1 MSKESNKIAVDAL
14 NELIEKNY
22 DAEKGYKE
30 AVTDVENHELK
41 DFFTKSVQQRYEF
54 GHEIKAE
61 IAKLNGEVE
70 KGSSLVGTLH
80 RIWINLKAMV
90 TTHDVTAVVE
100 ECERGEKA
108 AIEDYEK
115 VLKVEELPMEAKLV
129 VRQQLQLIRSSL
141 EHLGELKKRF
151 ADSK

>member
-1 MSKESNKIAVDAL
+1 MNTESNKKAIDGL

-54 GHEIKAE
+54 GHELKTE
-61 IAKLNGEVE
+61 IQKLGGTVE
-70 KGSSLVGTLH
+70 KGTSITGDLH
-80 RIWINLKAMV
+80 RVWINLKALV
-90 TTHDVTAVVE
+90 LGKDVEAVVN
-100 ECERGEKA
+100 ECERGETA

-115 VLKVEELPMEAKLV
+115 ILKMEEMPMESKTV
-129 VRQQLQLIRSSL
+129 IHKHLQLIRSSL
-141 EHLGELKKRF
+141 DHLEELKKRF
-151 ADSK
+151 ATG

>member
-1 MSKESNKIAVDAL
+1 MSQESNKKAVDGL

-54 GHEIKAE
+54 GHELKAE
-61 IAKLNGEVE
+61 IAKLGGTPE
-70 KGSSLVGTLH
+70 KGSSVTGTLH

-90 TTHDVTAVVE
+90 TTHDVAAVIN
-100 ECERGEKA
+100 ECERGEEA
-108 AIEDYEK
+108 AIADYEK
-115 VLKVEELPMEAKLV
+115 ILKMDEMPMDAKTVIHKHL
-129 VRQQLQLIRSSL
+129 QQIRSSL
-141 EHLGELKKRF
+141 EHLEELKKRF
-151 ADSK
+151 ATA

>member
-1 MSKESNKIAVDAL
+1 MSQESNKKAVDGL

-54 GHEIKAE
+54 GHELKAE
-61 IAKLNGEVE
+61 IAKLGGTPE
-70 KGSSLVGTLH
+70 KGSSVTGTLH

-90 TTHDVTAVVE
+90 TTHDVAAVIN
-100 ECERGEKA
+100 ECERGEEA

-115 VLKVEELPMEAKLV
+115 ILKMDEMPMDAKTVIHKHL
-129 VRQQLQLIRSSL
+129 QQIRSSL
-141 EHLGELKKRF
+141 EHLEELKKRF
-151 ADSK
+151 ATA

>member
-1 MSKESNKIAVDAL
+1 MNNESNKKAVDAL

-30 AVTDVENHELK
+30 AGTDVENHEVK
-41 DFFTKSVQQRYEF
+41 DFFTKSVKQRYKF

-61 IAKLNGEVE
+61 IVKLDGTIE
-70 KGSSLVGTLH
+70 KGTSITGDLH
-80 RIWINLKAMV
+80 RIWINLKSLVLGKDIAAIV
-90 TTHDVTAVVE
+90 N

-115 VLKVEELPMEAKLV
+115 VLRVEEVPMEAKIVINKHL
-129 VRQQLQLIRSSL
+129 QQMRSSL
-141 EHLGELKKRF
+141 DHLEELKKRF
-151 ADSK
+151 ATA

>member
-30 AVTDVENHELK
+30 AVTDVENHEIK
-41 DFFTKSVQQRYEF
+41 DFFTKSVQQRYDF
-54 GHEIKAE
+54 GHELKAE
-61 IAKLNGEVE
+61 IAKLGGTPE
-70 KGSSLVGTLH
+70 KGSSVVGTLH

-90 TTHDVTAVVE
+90 TSHDAVAVLN
-100 ECERGEKA
+100 ECQTGEKA

-115 VLKVEELPMEAKLV
+115 VLKVEEVPMEAKIV
-129 VRQQLQLIRSSL
+129 IRKHLQLIRASL
-141 EHLGELKKRF
+141 EHLESMKKRF
-151 ADSK
+151 ADA

>member
-1 MSKESNKIAVDAL
+1 MNNETNKKAVNAL

-54 GHEIKAE
+54 GHELKTE
-61 IAKLNGEVE
+61 IEKMGGTPE
-70 KGSSLVGTLH
+70 KGSSVTGTLH
-80 RIWINLKAMV
+80 RIWINLKSMV
-90 TTHDVTAVVE
+90 TSHDVAAVVN
-100 ECERGEKA
+100 ECERGEEA

-115 VLKVEELPMEAKLV
+115 VLKIEEIPMDAKIV
-129 VRQQLQLIRSSL
+129 IRKQLQLIRSSL
-141 EHLGELKKRF
+141 DHLEELKKRF
-151 ADSK
+151 ATV

>member
-1 MSKESNKIAVDAL
+1 MSQESNKKAVSAL

-54 GHEIKAE
+54 GHELKFE
-61 IAKLNGEVE
+61 IEKLGGTVD
-70 KGSSLVGTLH
+70 KGSSVIGTLH

-90 TTHDVTAVVE
+90 TSHDVTAVVN
-100 ECERGEKA
+100 ECQRGEEA

-115 VLKVEELPMEAKLV
+115 VLKVEEVPEDSKTV
-129 VRQQLQLIRSSL
+129 IRKQLALIRSSL
-141 EHLGELKKRF
+141 DHLEDLKKRF
-151 ADSK
+151 ADA